1 MNRHALF
8 LAWLLAALAALLG
21 CAQPQASAVVS
32 ASQGANAAEQ
42 RAERATLSRG
52 FFHRVGGERATVY
65 LLGSVH
71 IGNSDLYPMDPPIE
85 RAFEEADTL
94 VLEID
99 MSERAQLAAQSQML
113 SVAAYPPGQSLN
125 GELDAKTLA
134 LLEQRLRER
143 GLPMTEMARYR
154 PWALAMALV
163 VLELQRAGF
172 AADQGVDL
180 HFAERAQGRRMIG
193 LETAEEQLALFA
205 NMTPEQQSKMLRQT
219 LEDLDE
225 APAQLKQ
232 AVLAWKTSDEKLMV
246 SALLAPMQEPEYRDV
261 YEAVFVERNEKM
273 TRAIEELLRGEGTFF
288 VVVGSG
294 HVVGKDG
301 IVARLRTR
309 GHHVEPL

>member
-1 MNRHALF
+1 
-8 LAWLLAALAALLG
+8 
-21 CAQPQASAVVS
+21 
-32 ASQGANAAEQ
+32 
-42 RAERATLSRG
+42 
-52 FFHRVGGERATVY
+52 
-65 LLGSVH
+65 
-71 IGNSDLYPMDPPIE
+71 
-85 RAFEEADTL
+85 
-94 VLEID
+94 
-99 MSERAQLAAQSQML
+99 
-113 SVAAYPPGQSLN
+113 
-125 GELDAKTLA
+125 
-134 LLEQRLRER
+134 
-143 GLPMTEMARYR
+143 
-154 PWALAMALV
+154 
-163 VLELQRAGF
+163 
-172 AADQGVDL
+172 
-180 HFAERAQGRRMIG
+180 
-193 LETAEEQLALFA
+193 
-205 NMTPEQQSKMLRQT
+205 MTPEQQSKMLRQT